1 VLQAF
6 GASNDRTTSDYLSW
20 LTGETTIFVES
31 ENQSRG
37 VSRGRWWNSQRGT
50 GQTVAERGR
59 RLLTADEVRRMDRN
73 DELLFLKGTEPL
85 LARRLNYLTDLEF
98 RGQFDPNPQHQA
110 VAP

>member
-1 VLQAF
+1 
-6 GASNDRTTSDYLSW
+6 
-20 LTGETTIFVES
+20 
-31 ENQSRG
+31 
-37 VSRGRWWNSQRGT
+37 
-50 GQTVAERGR
+50 
-59 RLLTADEVRRMDRN
+59 MDRN